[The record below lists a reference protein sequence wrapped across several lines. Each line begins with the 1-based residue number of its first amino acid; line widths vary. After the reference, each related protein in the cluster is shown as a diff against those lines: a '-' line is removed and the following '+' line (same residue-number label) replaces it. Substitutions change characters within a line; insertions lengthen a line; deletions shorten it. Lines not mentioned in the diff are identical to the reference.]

1 MQYQEILHRC
11 FRCGYCK
18 LPGNYTDIN
27 CPSYLKYRFET
38 FSPGGRMW
46 LLKAWTEG
54 RIQNSSRLQEILFS
68 CATCNNCVEHC
79 AFPKFKNDILK
90 AFIAAKEEMVQQG
103 TLPPKVRDYL
113 TRLLEHGN
121 PYKIPQK
128 KRGDWAADLNVEQ
141 YADQEYLFYVGDV
154 GSFDTRGREI
164 ASSVAELLQRLGV
177 SLGILGGKEIS
188 DGNEAQAL
196 GETDLF
202 QYLAER
208 NLENMQQLGVEKVVT
223 LCPHAYNALK
233 NDYPEYGGQFQVL
246 HYTHL
251 LAELL
256 PEMQLSKQ
264 PQSGKVRKV
273 TFHDSCYLGRHNQDY
288 QTPRKILGSL
298 PGIELLEMDRC
309 REDALCCGGGGG
321 NFFTDLVCSGPE
333 TSAKARVREA
343 AQTGADILVTTCPVC
358 TIMLEDALKSEKLD
372 QRLQIQE
379 MSELISQCLFP

>member
-46 LLKAWTEG
+46 LLKAWLEG
-54 RIQNSSRLQEILFS
+54 KIQNSSRLQEILFS

-128 KRGDWAADLNVEQ
+128 KRGDWAAGLNVEQ

-177 SLGILGGKEIS
+177 SLGILGDKEIS
-188 DGNEAQAL
+188 EGNEAQAL

-208 NLENMQQLGVEKVVT
+208 NLETMQQLGVEKVVT

-233 NDYPEYGGQFQVL
+233 NDYPQYGGQFQVF

-251 LAELL
+251 LAERL
-256 PEMQLSKQ
+256 PEMQLSTQ
-264 PQSGKVRKV
+264 PQAGKVRKV

-343 AQTGADILVTTCPVC
+343 AQTGAEVLVTTCPVC

-379 MSELISQCLFP
+379 MSELISPYLFP